1 MGSDGTAKG
10 ARAGGR
16 ETGAHGPGIYLGGG
30 RLGPVVAG
38 AEQCALVLGPP
49 RSGKTSSLV
58 IPNVL
63 SRSGGI
69 VCVSTKPDV
78 LEATAPW
85 RRRLGRCVLFDPSG
99 LTTVPEGVEAV
110 GWSPLDEAARWE
122 DAVLLAEAMVGA
134 SRPPTRS
141 AEAAHWA
148 ERATALL
155 APLLHSAALDGSGLG
170 RLVAEVNRREPDR
183 ALGVLA
189 RRGADLAL
197 DVLSGIVATEARE
210 QSGIWSS
217 AAGALAAYRSPAAL
231 AAAELPALDPRVLVS
246 SPATLYVV
254 APSDHQHLAAP
265 LVAGLVRDLRTAA
278 YRAHANG
285 AGRPVLLI
293 LDELANIAP
302 LHDLPALV
310 AEGASQGLV
319 TLACLQDLSQAQ
331 LRWGPIADGFLSLFG
346 EKLVLGGIGDPRTL
360 QAVSLLAGQA
370 DKPALSRPYGLAAV
384 ASGRRGAS
392 RAVRRLPRLP
402 PESVANPSPGTATLV
417 VGGGVTTVEL
427 TPYYLHRP
435 WRDVVGPEPPAP
447 ATARTRRQREPPR
460 RGLGLGR

>member
-1 MGSDGTAKG
+1 M
-10 ARAGGR
+10 RAGGAGA
-16 ETGAHGPGIYLGGG
+16 GAHGVGIYLGEG
-30 RLGPVVAG
+30 RLGPAVTG
-38 AEQCALVLGPP
+38 PEQCALVLGPP
-49 RSGKTSSLV
+49 RSGKTSALV
-58 IPNVL
+58 VPNVL
-63 SRSGGI
+63 MAGGG
-69 VCVSTKPDV
+69 VACVSTKADV

-85 RRRLGRCVLFDPSG
+85 RRRLGRCALFDPSG
-99 LTTVPEGVEAV
+99 LTKVPEGVEAV
-110 GWSPLDEAARWE
+110 GWSPLDAAVRWE
-122 DAVLLAEAMVGA
+122 DAVLVADAMVGA

-148 ERATALL
+148 ERAAALL
-155 APLLHSAALDGSGLG
+155 APLLHSAALDGSRIG

-189 RRGADLAL
+189 RNGADLAL
-197 DVLSGIVATEARE
+197 DVLTGIVATEARE

-231 AAAELPALDPRVLVS
+231 AAAERPSFDPKVLAS
-246 SPATLYVV
+246 SSATLYVV

-278 YRAHANG
+278 YRSHADG
-285 AGRPVLLI
+285 RGGRPLLLV

-319 TLACLQDLSQAQ
+319 TLACLQDLSQAHQ
-331 LRWGPIADGFLSLFG
+331 RWGPIADGFLSLFG
-346 EKLVLGGIGDPRTL
+346 AKLLLGGIGDPRTL

-370 DKPALSRPYGLAAV
+370 DRPAPSRPYGLASIAT
-384 ASGRRGAS
+384 GRRGAS
-392 RAVRRLPRLP
+392 RGVRRLPRLP
-402 PESVANPSPGTATLV
+402 PESVADPAPGTATLV
-417 VGGGVTTVEL
+417 VGGAVTKVGL

-435 WRDVVGPEPPAP
+435 WLDAAAPRLPARD
-447 ATARTRRQREPPR
+447 TRRARREPP
-460 RGLGLGR
+460 GPSLGLGR